1 MPVPIKEISVNATSA
16 SRADP
21 AMNDEVSESVAP
33 AKSRRPLVWDAP
45 VRVFHWLMVASFAG
59 AWLTAES
66 ERWRLIH
73 VTLGYTMAG
82 LVVFRILWGLVGT
95 RHARFSSFVRGP
107 RAAARYLASLLRGR
121 PERHAGH
128 NPAGALA
135 IVALLGLTLA
145 VVASGWATYNDLFGG
160 GLEEAH
166 EAAATAMLAVVGVH
180 VAGVLLGSW
189 LHRENLVGAMITGRK
204 PVGPDEGIR
213 HAWHAVAVLLLMAA
227 PGFWWLQ
234 WQGAPAA
241 DGFAD
246 RPIAAA
252 STRHLAH
259 DDD

>member
-1 MPVPIKEISVNATSA
+1 MPVPIKETSVNATSA

-21 AMNDEVSESVAP
+21 SINDGVSKSVASP
-33 AKSRRPLVWDAP
+33 ATRRTLVWDAP
-45 VRVFHWLMVASFAG
+45 VRVFHWLTVASFAG
-59 AWLTAES
+59 AWITAES

-73 VTLGYTMAG
+73 VTLGYTVAG
-82 LVVFRILWGLVGT
+82 LVVFRILWGLIGT

-107 RAAARYLASLLRGR
+107 RAAADYLGSLLRGR

-135 IVALLGLTLA
+135 IVALLGLALA
-145 VVASGWATYNDLFGG
+145 VVASGWATYNDRFGG
-160 GLEEAH
+160 WIEEAH
-166 EAAATAMLAVVGVH
+166 EALATGMLAVVGVH

-204 PVGPDEGIR
+204 PVGPEEGIR
-213 HAWHAVAVLLLMAA
+213 HAWHAVAVLMLVAA

-234 WQGAPAA
+234 WQGAAA
-241 DGFAD
+241 DGFTD

-252 STRHLAH
+252 KAVQRAH